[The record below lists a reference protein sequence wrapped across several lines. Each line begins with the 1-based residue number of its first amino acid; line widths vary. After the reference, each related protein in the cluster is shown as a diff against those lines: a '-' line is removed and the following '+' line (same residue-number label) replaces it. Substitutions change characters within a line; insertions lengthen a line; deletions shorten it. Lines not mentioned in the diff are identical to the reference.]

1 MGTSSS
7 YRGPKSGLIPSWLD
21 EPATDGADDQSPDE
35 VNGDADGSEADAEPQ
50 QMTMQP
56 TPTLQAVR
64 SNYTRFANSQDERA
78 LGRAMRG
85 YVASTGGSGGAAR
98 RMGSS
103 SRSAAGVASFAN
115 AFATGGPAEALAKFN
130 LSDHAGRPAIE
141 VLGAL
146 AEILCPDGGTIDE
159 AIARDAMLEALVIFA
174 DQDLGDFE
182 SLTVDQLG
190 DFLIEV
196 ITQSIVTKVVNDI
209 GYGSLHGSASD
220 TDYRQAQDVL
230 TDYTKGAVEDSIG
243 SQFDPAQTLTDRQ
256 IQDKIAEVYEDAFAL
271 LEVILEDM

>member
-1 MGTSSS
+1 
-7 YRGPKSGLIPSWLD
+7 
-21 EPATDGADDQSPDE
+21 
-35 VNGDADGSEADAEPQ
+35 
-50 QMTMQP
+50 
-56 TPTLQAVR
+56 
-64 SNYTRFANSQDERA
+64 
-78 LGRAMRG
+78 
-85 YVASTGGSGGAAR
+85 
-98 RMGSS
+98 
-103 SRSAAGVASFAN
+103 
-115 AFATGGPAEALAKFN
+115 
-130 LSDHAGRPAIE
+130 
-141 VLGAL
+141 
-146 AEILCPDGGTIDE
+146 
-159 AIARDAMLEALVIFA
+159 MLEALVIFA